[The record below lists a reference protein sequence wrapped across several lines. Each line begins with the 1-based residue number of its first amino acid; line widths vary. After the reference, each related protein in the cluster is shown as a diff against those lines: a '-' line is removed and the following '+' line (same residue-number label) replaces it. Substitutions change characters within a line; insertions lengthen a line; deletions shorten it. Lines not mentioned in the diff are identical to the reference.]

1 MIESLSLNQIWL
13 PIEIL
18 ILYIYNE
25 KLSSLSNQL
34 GYLSSD
40 MSLGR
45 SNMKLKIMGV
55 FNIAMVIGL
64 WLLGSI
70 VFC

>member
-1 MIESLSLNQIWL
+1 MIESLLLNQIWL